1 MVGLNSGGLLNA
13 RRRSGDNV
21 TDPHKVSERPESGKP
36 VPRSRTDSPAFN
48 KLAADSWAV
57 QLPRSLVTNNP
68 FGAVLVYAAAC
79 AWRDRGPGF
88 GYTDDE
94 GDFIRNA
101 AAIPP
106 GGWPALLAVSAQT
119 WRRWLDAAES
129 ADLIKIFDRGRRDQL
144 LRPLTGLKPGDQFA
158 RVEVAILFHREL
170 SQRARRAFV
179 ALSLFRQTSG
189 FVSASIRKIGDDAGF
204 ERRHVRRALRELEAV
219 GALRSDGTT
228 GRGIHRYLVISAPPP
243 DDFGPPHVV
252 ISAPPPDDF
261 GPPHLMILAPLS
273 GTSSGT
279 SSRIKNQELISG
291 ARAQAL
297 ARNADPKLPDDD
309 PVTVLPMATP
319 LMRVA
324 AERKKAEAAKASEEV
339 LGKKD
344 DQGGGDFDAM
354 MGTLEASHDPL
365 SRALAKLGRTI
376 SDSPARS
383 KVA

>member
-1 MVGLNSGGLLNA
+1 MTPSGLLNA
-13 RRRSGDNV
+13 QPRSGDNV
-21 TDPHKVSERPESGKP
+21 TDPDKVYERPESGKP

-57 QLPRSLVTNNP
+57 QLPRSLVTKNP

-94 GDFIRNA
+94 GDFIRNW

-129 ADLIKIFDRGRRDQL
+129 ADLIKIHDRGRRDQL
-144 LRPLTGLKPGDQFA
+144 LCPLTGLKPGEQFA

-189 FVSASIRKIGDDAGF
+189 LVSASIRKIGDDAVL
-204 ERRHVRRALRELEAV
+204 ERRDVQRALRELEAF

-228 GRGIHRYLVISAPPP
+228 GRGIHRYLMISPAPP
-243 DDFGPPHVV
+243 DD
-252 ISAPPPDDF
+252 SA
-261 GPPHLMILAPLS
+261 AP
-273 GTSSGT
+273 TW
-279 SSRIKNQELISG
+279 
-291 ARAQAL
+291 
-297 ARNADPKLPDDD
+297 
-309 PVTVLPMATP
+309 
-319 LMRVA
+319 
-324 AERKKAEAAKASEEV
+324 
-339 LGKKD
+339 
-344 DQGGGDFDAM
+344 
-354 MGTLEASHDPL
+354 
-365 SRALAKLGRTI
+365 
-376 SDSPARS
+376 
-383 KVA
+383 

>member
-1 MVGLNSGGLLNA
+1 MTPSGLLNA

-21 TDPHKVSERPESGKP
+21 TDPDKVYERPESGKP

-68 FGAVLVYAAAC
+68 FGAVLVYAATC

-88 GYTDDE
+88 GYTNDE
-94 GDFIRNA
+94 GDFIRNW

-129 ADLIKIFDRGRRDQL
+129 ADLIKIFNRGRRDQL
-144 LRPLTGLKPGDQFA
+144 LRPLTRLKDGEQFA

-170 SQRARRAFV
+170 SQRARRTFV
-179 ALSLFRQTSG
+179 ALSLFRQKSG
-189 FVSASIRKIGDDAGF
+189 FVSASIRKIGDDAGL
-204 ERRHVRRALRELEAV
+204 ERRDVQRALRDLEAF

-228 GRGIHRYLVISAPPP
+228 ARGIHRYLMISPAPP
-243 DDFGPPHVV
+243 DDFTRPHVV
-252 ISAPPPDDF
+252 ISPAPPDDLAR
-261 GPPHLMILAPLS
+261 PKVVILPALS
-273 GTSSGT
+273 GTTSGT

-291 ARAQAL
+291 VLAQAL
-297 ARNADPKLPDDD
+297 ARNPDPKLPDDD
-309 PVTVLPMATP
+309 PLTVLSVATP
-319 LMRVA
+319 LIRVA
-324 AERKKAEAAKASEEV
+324 AERKKAEAAKASEEL

-344 DQGGGDFDAM
+344 DQGGGDVDAM
-354 MGTLEASHDPL
+354 MGTLEAAHDPL